1 MSWIKREKRTPK
13 PNWNAIRQVNIGFF
27 KYNVKLN
34 LNKLRITLR
43 NTLISIWEY
52 VIPIWKIS
60 GLFKKIKS
68 KKDLENFIQERSAH
82 VTQTTLYGYLKT
94 RIGVKYIAMMEDE
107 KFLKS
112 INIAKWNIYM
122 VALADCA
129 FYVFSYLIVEKN
141 LKVND
146 CKEVFLS
153 IIEKE
158 KNNGLS
164 DEIFKNGKEN
174 FLQRLETVNFNNY
187 YLENPFKE
195 SGEALYYWSPIAD
208 ELKTLDKKIVL
219 NSISLKWGLMKDE
232 FKKITKDLNFT

>member
-34 LNKLRITLR
+34 LNNLRITLR
-43 NTLISIWEY
+43 NTLISVWEY

-107 KFLKS
+107 RFLKS

-141 LKVND
+141 LKAND

-174 FLQRLETVNFNNY
+174 FLKRLETVNFNNY

>member
-34 LNKLRITLR
+34 LNNLRITLR
-43 NTLISIWEY
+43 NTLISVWEY

-107 KFLKS
+107 RFLKS

-158 KNNGLS
+158 KKNGLN

-174 FLQRLETVNFNNY
+174 FLKRLETVNFNNY

-232 FKKITKDLNFT
+232 FKKITKDINFT

>member
-43 NTLISIWEY
+43 NTLMSVWEY

-164 DEIFKNGKEN
+164 EEIFNNGKEN
-174 FLQRLETVNFNNY
+174 FLKRLDTVNFNNY

>member
-13 PNWNAIRQVNIGFF
+13 PLWNAIRQGNIGFF

-43 NTLISIWEY
+43 NTLISVWEY

-60 GLFKKIKS
+60 GLFKSIKS

-107 KFLKS
+107 RFLKS

-129 FYVFSYLIVEKN
+129 FYVFSYLISEKN
-141 LKVND
+141 LRENN
-146 CKEVFLS
+146 CKEIFLK
-153 IIEKE
+153 ILEDEKL
-158 KNNGLS
+158 NGLS
-164 DEIFKNGKEN
+164 DEIFESGKKN
-174 FLQRLETVNFNNY
+174 FLKRIETVNFSNY
-187 YLENPFKE
+187 HLDDPFKE

-208 ELKTLDKKIVL
+208 ELKSLDKKIVL
-219 NSISLKWGLMKDE
+219 NSIHLKWRLMKDE
-232 FKKITKDLNFT
+232 FKKLTKDLKFS

>member
-34 LNKLRITLR
+34 INKLRITLR
-43 NTLISIWEY
+43 NTLTSVWEY

-60 GLFKKIKS
+60 GLFKRIKS

-107 KFLKS
+107 KFLQS

-158 KNNGLS
+158 KKNGLS
-164 DEIFKNGKEN
+164 DEIFNKGKEN
-174 FLQRLETVNFNNY
+174 FLKRLETINFNNY
-187 YLENPFKE
+187 YLENPFKD

>member
-43 NTLISIWEY
+43 NTLISVWEY

-60 GLFKKIKS
+60 GLFKRIRS

-107 KFLKS
+107 RFLKS

-158 KNNGLS
+158 KKNGLS

-174 FLQRLETVNFNNY
+174 FLKRLETVNFNNY